1 MKEHYIIH
9 RVEKVKMEQVT
20 GIEHHHFRDKK
31 LEQIHSLPNEERNK
45 FIYIKNNS
53 NEKITIR
60 EKIKNVLTENG
71 IEKYRSDA
79 VVCLDQIYTYSPDK
93 MKDYIVYLHLDLSDK
108 RNQDFF
114 GIDKDGNV
122 KKYRTDEQRL
132 HYAWLDSYNPNNV
145 AGQKAEFENFAKN
158 CMNFAKKHYGE
169 IIGAEIHV
177 DEASPHLHVQTV
189 PIIKE
194 KEKNRL
200 SAKDIIGNKAKMS
213 KTQTD
218 LFEEV
223 GRKFGL
229 KRGNEKSQTKHV
241 DNAKKRLE
249 EIENDVKNATENVDP
264 IFMQYVKEK
273 AENEKLLSLLKR
285 YKTKYPDIDLDMEN
299 NEKVGTIWVRNQT

>member
-9 RVEKVKMEQVT
+9 RVEKVKLEQVT

-31 LEQIHSLPNEERNK
+31 LEQTHSLPNEERNK
-45 FIYIKNNS
+45 FIYIKNDN

-60 EKIKNVLTENG
+60 EKIKNILTENG

-93 MKDYIVYLHLDLSDK
+93 MKDYIVYLHQDLSDK

-114 GIDKDGNV
+114 GIDKTGNV
-122 KKYRTDEQRL
+122 KEYRTEEQRL
-132 HYAWLDSYNPNNV
+132 HYSWLDSYNPNNV
-145 AGQKAEFENFAKN
+145 ATQKAEFEKFAQY
-158 CMNFAKKHYGE
+158 CMSFAQRHYGE

-189 PIIKE
+189 PLIKE

-200 SAKDIIGNKAKMS
+200 SAKEIIGNKSKMS

-229 KRGNEKSQTKHV
+229 KRGNEKSQSKHIE
-241 DNAKKRLE
+241 NAKKRLE
-249 EIENDVKNATENVDP
+249 EIENDVKNALEDVDP
-264 IFMQYVKEK
+264 IFIRFAKEK
-273 AENEKLLSLLKR
+273 AENEK
-285 YKTKYPDIDLDMEN
+285 KTKIIKDILKKYPQLEKEFEKAEILDAFLSKE
-299 NEKVGTIWVRNQT
+299 